1 MVANSATSLNMP
13 PATFPLRKMIEQPIT
28 DVYTPPIG
36 PVKSKLI
43 IIGTPVRSHEITP
56 GRSGKGMSNGGPF
69 ITSDAA
75 ARAPNMLA
83 RASFFASSRGNCGSP
98 AEKKRV
104 YAKSYLWFL

>member
-1 MVANSATSLNMP
+1 MVANSAMSLNMP

-28 DVYTPPIG
+28 VVYTPPIG

-43 IIGTPVRSHEITP
+43 IIGNPVRSHEITP
-56 GRSGKGMSNGGPF
+56 GRSGKGMSKGGPR

-83 RASFFASSRGNCGSP
+83 SASFLVSSLCNCGSP
-98 AEKKRV
+98 AEKNMV
-104 YAKSYLWFL
+104 YAK